1 MVSEARKKAVK
12 AFNRRLKKA
21 TGLEKETLLAFV
33 QEAGQT
39 ASGNLSTKAIV
50 STQMIKSFTKSKKS
64 ELPTKLTKYRMPVA
78 KRKKITPRERLERE
92 QQFRERHG
100 LQYTNIYQEAERL
113 LSNPFASEK
122 AIKRYAVHTKIGSED
137 YFQQKIESQINKIRY
152 FAYREESTNTDAQ
165 RMVQALDDGLRKLD
179 KVALNKLLDDIESRN
194 KTLIEDYEKDLD
206 IGGIAVI
213 PFARSN

>member
-1 MVSEARKKAVK
+1 MISQARKRVVK
-12 AFNRRLKKA
+12 QFNRRLKKA

-50 STQMIKSFTKSKKS
+50 STQTIKSFARSKKS
-64 ELPTKLTKYRMPVA
+64 ELPKKLTKYRTPVT
-78 KRKKITPRERLERE
+78 KRKKLTPRERLERE

-100 LQYTNIYQEAERL
+100 LQYTSKYQEAERL
-113 LSNPFASEK
+113 LSNPLASEK
-122 AIKRYAVHTKIGSED
+122 AIKRYAVHTKIGSEE
-137 YFQQKIESQINKIRY
+137 YLQQKIESQINKIRY

-165 RMVQALDDGLRKLD
+165 QMVQALDDGLRKLD
-179 KVALNKLLDDIESRN
+179 KDALNKLLDDIESRN

-206 IGGIAVI
+206 IGGVAVI
-213 PFARSN
+213 PFARE

>member
-1 MVSEARKKAVK
+1 MISQARKRVVK
-12 AFNRRLKKA
+12 QFNRRLKKA

-39 ASGNLSTKAIV
+39 ASGNLSTKAIA
-50 STQMIKSFTKSKKS
+50 STQMIKSFAKSKKS
-64 ELPTKLTKYRMPVA
+64 ELPTKLTKYRMPVT
-78 KRKKITPRERLERE
+78 KRKKLTPRERLERE

-100 LQYTNIYQEAERL
+100 LQYTSKYQEAERL
-113 LSNPFASEK
+113 LDNPFASEK
-122 AIKRYAVHTKIGSED
+122 AIKRYATHTKIGSEE
-137 YFQQKIESQINKIRY
+137 YLQLKIESQINKIRY

-179 KVALNKLLDDIESRN
+179 KDALNKLLDDIESRN

-206 IGGIAVI
+206 IGGVAVI
-213 PFARSN
+213 PFARE

>member
-1 MVSEARKKAVK
+1 MISEARKKAVK
-12 AFNRRLKKA
+12 AFNRQLKKA

-50 STQMIKSFTKSKKS
+50 STQTIKSFARSKKS
-64 ELPTKLTKYRMPVA
+64 ELPKKLSKYRTPVT
-78 KRKKITPRERLERE
+78 KRKNLTPRERLERE

-100 LQYTNIYQEAERL
+100 LQYTSQYQEAERL
-113 LSNPFASEK
+113 LSNPLASEK
-122 AIKRYAVHTKIGSED
+122 AIKKYAVHTKIGSEE
-137 YFQQKIESQINKIRY
+137 YLQQKLESQINKIRY

-165 RMVQALDDGLRKLD
+165 RFVQALDDGIRKLD
-179 KVALNKLLDDIESRN
+179 NDTLNKLLDDIESRN

-206 IGGIAVI
+206 IGGVAVI
-213 PFARSN
+213 PFARE